1 MIRYS
6 TTRSHNGKKVKAG
19 DIVEGSDRQK
29 QRLLDC
35 GQAYEETINESSTVP
50 EIKAYMKSEGIEFS
64 SSMNKSELLEK
75 IDDSGWNTDI
85 SN

>member
-19 DIVEGSDRQK
+19 DIVEGTDRQK